1 MRFLRFAVLTVA
13 LALAVPTMRAAADP
27 APLDTLVDLT
37 LERLATADSVAAAK
51 WGTPSPIDDPEREA
65 QVYLAMTELGST
77 KGLPAE
83 WVRSVFTGQIE
94 ANKTVQRGLHTW
106 WRFDPAAAPS
116 ARPDLGAVRPVIDRV
131 NVAIVDQLAL
141 HADTLSSPD
150 CASSLSRSVFNAVA
164 RVDALH
170 QAALVRAAVSLCR

>member
-1 MRFLRFAVLTVA
+1 MTTLRFVRFAVLTVA
-13 LALAVPTMRAAADP
+13 LALTLPPIRASADP
-27 APLDTLVDLT
+27 APLDSLVDLT

-65 QVYLAMTELGST
+65 QVYLAMTGLGTS

-83 WVRSVFTGQIE
+83 WVRSVFMGQIE

-106 WRFDPAAAPS
+106 WQFDPASAP
-116 ARPDLGAVRPVIDRV
+116 
-131 NVAIVDQLAL
+131 
-141 HADTLSSPD
+141 
-150 CASSLSRSVFNAVA
+150 